1 MDIEIIIAVFMIL
14 LSHTINKTSD
24 DYLVYCRSNL
34 DGSIKMFLQ
43 TLALLIAVL
52 AGEFA
57 KIISAVY
64 LSIRALQLIGWI

>member
-24 DYLVYCRSNL
+24 DYIAYCRSNL

-43 TLALLIAVL
+43 TFALLIAVL

-64 LSIRALQLIGWI
+64 LSIRALQLIGWV